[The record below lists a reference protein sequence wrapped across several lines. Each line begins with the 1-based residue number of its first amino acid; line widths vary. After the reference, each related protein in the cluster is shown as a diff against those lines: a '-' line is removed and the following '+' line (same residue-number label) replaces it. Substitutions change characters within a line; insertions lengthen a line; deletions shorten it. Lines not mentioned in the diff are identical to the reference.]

1 MNFTEKKTHIKN
13 ILTVQIGRI
22 AEYIE
27 SRKPMLDS
35 GMLNLLKKTA
45 DDAEMIMEV
54 LKYGAERD
62 FNRAK

>member
-27 SRKPMLDS
+27 SRNPMLDS
-35 GMLNLLKKTA
+35 GMFNLLKKTA
-45 DDAEMIMEV
+45 DDAKVIMEV
-54 LKYGAERD
+54 LEYGTTETSRKA
-62 FNRAK
+62 